1 MAAPHEA
8 FRVRPQ
14 GPARDAAEAA
24 AERRYP
30 LYLAERG
37 IRVYWRLP
45 NCGLTLR
52 GARLAWTADGV
63 ARDYGLDEIRR
74 IRLQNTMGSGHDPI
88 GICQINFR
96 DGRVITVYGGNDR
109 GTSDAAQA
117 AHYAVFVRDLHAR
130 IPEEAARR
138 IVFNA
143 GITGGRF
150 AALSI
155 AAALAALLFIG
166 TPLVL
171 LFFVPSTETLKVLGL
186 LGAGAAL
193 CWPMWKLWENNQP
206 RPYSPRDLPE
216 DLVG

>member
-1 MAAPHEA
+1 MDATREA
-8 FRVRPQ
+8 FRPPPQEPVRN
-14 GPARDAAEAA
+14 AADASD
-24 AERRYP
+24 ERRYP

-52 GARLAWTADGV
+52 GARLAWTADGLD
-63 ARDYGLDEIRR
+63 RDYGLDEIRR
-74 IRLQNTMGSGHDPI
+74 IRLQNTMGSGRDPV
-88 GICQINFR
+88 GICQIRFR
-96 DGRVITVYGGNDR
+96 DGRVITVYGGDDR
-109 GTSDAAQA
+109 GTSDPAQA
-117 AHYAVFVRDLHAR
+117 EIYAAFVRDLHRR

-143 GITGGRF
+143 GITEGRF
-150 AALSI
+150 IALSV
-155 AAALAALLFIG
+155 AAAFAALLFVG

-186 LGAGAAL
+186 LGAGAAF
-193 CWPMWKLWENNQP
+193 CWPMWKLWDNNRP

>member
-1 MAAPHEA
+1 MAN
-8 FRVRPQ
+8 
-14 GPARDAAEAA
+14 AAD
-24 AERRYP
+24 ERRYP
-30 LYLAERG
+30 LHLAERG
-37 IRVYWRLP
+37 IRIYWRLP
-45 NCGLTLR
+45 NCGVTLS
-52 GARLAWTADGV
+52 GARLAWSADGST
-63 ARDYGLDEIRR
+63 RDYGLDEIRR
-74 IRLQNTMGSGHDPI
+74 IRLQNTMGSGRDPV
-88 GICQINFR
+88 GICQIRFS

-117 AHYAVFVRDLHAR
+117 EHYAAFVRDLHRR

-143 GITGGRF
+143 GITEGRF
-150 AALSI
+150 TVLSI

-186 LGAGAAL
+186 IGAGAAL
-193 CWPMWKLWENNQP
+193 CWPMWRPWENNRP